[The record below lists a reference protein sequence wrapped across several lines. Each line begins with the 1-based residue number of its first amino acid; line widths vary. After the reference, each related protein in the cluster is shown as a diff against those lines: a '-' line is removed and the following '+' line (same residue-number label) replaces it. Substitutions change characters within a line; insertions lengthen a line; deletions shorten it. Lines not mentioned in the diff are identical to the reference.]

1 MVELLTTAAKLPA
14 GHGPG
19 ICKGPGRCSAAARGR
34 AGQAGKERMNRRML
48 WALLI
53 EAIGTVVFNV
63 GWWMDWPPMVLFGVL
78 LAVTGLDLWDEK

>member
-1 MVELLTTAAKLPA
+1 
-14 GHGPG
+14 
-19 ICKGPGRCSAAARGR
+19 
-34 AGQAGKERMNRRML
+34 MNRRIL

-63 GWWMDWPPMVLFGVL
+63 GWWMDWPPFGVL

>member
-1 MVELLTTAAKLPA
+1 MKGGKKVEEETKKPCTPVE
-14 GHGPG
+14 
-19 ICKGPGRCSAAARGR
+19 
-34 AGQAGKERMNRRML
+34 ERMNRRIL

-53 EAIGTVVFNV
+53 ETIGTVVFNV

>member
-1 MVELLTTAAKLPA
+1 
-14 GHGPG
+14 
-19 ICKGPGRCSAAARGR
+19 
-34 AGQAGKERMNRRML
+34 MNRRIL
-48 WALLI
+48 WALLC

>member
-1 MVELLTTAAKLPA
+1 
-14 GHGPG
+14 
-19 ICKGPGRCSAAARGR
+19 
-34 AGQAGKERMNRRML
+34 MNRRIL

-53 EAIGTVVFNV
+53 ETIGTVVFDV

>member
-1 MVELLTTAAKLPA
+1 MVELLTTAAKLPDPMQA
-14 GHGPG
+14 MALGY
-19 ICKGPGRCSAAARGR
+19 ARGL
-34 AGQAGKERMNRRML
+34 ADAAQLHENRRML